1 MTQTRTYSGWG
12 LLAVVSL
19 ATGLGSYF
27 AFAAIQGEYGVLRR
41 AEITSFSDNLSSEL
55 MRLNTEV
62 VQMENLTQRLTDE
75 YLDIDLLD
83 ERVREILGYVR
94 SSELVVN

>member
-1 MTQTRTYSGWG
+1 MGMTGRYD
-12 LLAVVSL
+12 ANKNIFR
-19 ATGLGSYF
+19 LGPLGRGF
-27 AFAAIQGEYGVLRR
+27 AGHRLGQYGVLRR

-62 VQMENLTQRLTDE
+62 VQMENLTQRLSDE

>member
-1 MTQTRTYSGWG
+1 MTQKRTYSGWG

-41 AEITSFSDNLSSEL
+41 AEIISFSDNLKSEL

-62 VQMENLTQRLTDE
+62 EQMENLTQRLSDE

-94 SSELVVN
+94 GSELVIN

>member
-27 AFAAIQGEYGVLRR
+27 AFAAIHGEYGVLRR
-41 AEITSFSDNLSSEL
+41 AEVTSCSDNLNSEL

-62 VQMENLTQRLTDE
+62 VQMENLTQRLSDE

>member
-27 AFAAIQGEYGVLRR
+27 AFAAIQGEDGVLRR
-41 AEITSFSDNLSSEL
+41 AEITSFSDNLNSEL

-62 VQMENLTQRLTDE
+62 EQMENLTQRLSDE

-94 SSELVVN
+94 SSELVIN

>member
-27 AFAAIQGEYGVLRR
+27 AFAAIQGEYGVLPR

-62 VQMENLTQRLTDE
+62 VQMENLTQRLSDE

>member
-1 MTQTRTYSGWG
+1 M
-12 LLAVVSL
+12 VSL

-41 AEITSFSDNLSSEL
+41 AEITSFADNLNSEL

-62 VQMENLTQRLTDE
+62 EQMENLTQRLSDA

-94 SSELVVN
+94 SSELVIN

>member
-1 MTQTRTYSGWG
+1 MKQARTYSGWG
-12 LLAVVSL
+12 LLAAVSL

-41 AEITSFSDNLSSEL
+41 AEIISFSDNLKSEL

-62 VQMENLTQRLTDE
+62 EQMENLTQRLSDE

-94 SSELVVN
+94 SSELVIN

>member
-1 MTQTRTYSGWG
+1 MTQKRTYSGWG

-41 AEITSFSDNLSSEL
+41 AEIISFSDNLKSEL

-62 VQMENLTQRLTDE
+62 EQMENLTQRLSDE

-94 SSELVVN
+94 SSELVIN

>member
-1 MTQTRTYSGWG
+1 MTHKRTYSGWG

-41 AEITSFSDNLSSEL
+41 SEITSFSDNLKSEL

-62 VQMENLTQRLTDE
+62 EQMENLTQRLSDE

-94 SSELVVN
+94 SSELVIN

>member
-1 MTQTRTYSGWG
+1 
-12 LLAVVSL
+12 
-19 ATGLGSYF
+19 
-27 AFAAIQGEYGVLRR
+27 
-41 AEITSFSDNLSSEL
+41 

-62 VQMENLTQRLTDE
+62 QQMENLTQRLSDK

-94 SSELVVN
+94 SSELVIN

>member
-12 LLAVVSL
+12 LLAVASL

-41 AEITSFSDNLSSEL
+41 AEIISFSDNLNSEL

-62 VQMENLTQRLTDE
+62 VQMENLTQRLSDE

>member
-41 AEITSFSDNLSSEL
+41 AEITGFSDNLNSEL

-62 VQMENLTQRLTDE
+62 EQMENLTQRLSDA

-94 SSELVVN
+94 SSELVIN

>member
-19 ATGLGSYF
+19 ATGLGCYF

-41 AEITSFSDNLSSEL
+41 AEITSLSDNLNSEL

-62 VQMENLTQRLTDE
+62 EQMENLTQRLSDE

-94 SSELVVN
+94 SSELVIN

>member
-1 MTQTRTYSGWG
+1 
-12 LLAVVSL
+12 
-19 ATGLGSYF
+19 
-27 AFAAIQGEYGVLRR
+27 
-41 AEITSFSDNLSSEL
+41 

-62 VQMENLTQRLTDE
+62 VQMENLTQRLSDE

-83 ERVREILGYVR
+83 ERVLEILGYVR

>member
-12 LLAVVSL
+12 LLAVVAL
-19 ATGLGSYF
+19 TTGLGGYF

-41 AEITSFSDNLSSEL
+41 AEITSFSNNLNSEL

-62 VQMENLTQRLTDE
+62 VQMENLTQRLSDE

-94 SSELVVN
+94 SLELVVN

>member
-27 AFAAIQGEYGVLRR
+27 AFAAIQGEYGGLRR
-41 AEITSFSDNLSSEL
+41 AGITSFSDNLNSEL

-62 VQMENLTQRLTDE
+62 VQMENLTQRLSDE

>member
-41 AEITSFSDNLSSEL
+41 TEITSFSDNLNSEL

-62 VQMENLTQRLTDE
+62 EQMENLTQRLSDE

-94 SSELVVN
+94 SSELVIN